1 MREAKKAKVLEA
13 AQSVFFRYG
22 YRRTTMGDL
31 ASAAGVSRPALYLLY
46 CNKEQ
51 VFEAVL
57 RDFLSRTLAELREGL
72 KAPSSVEEKLRL
84 AFDLWAVRP
93 FGLLM
98 ATPDAKELIDCSFTF
113 ARETIEQGTAAF
125 EAELAAILVP
135 LHAQA
140 PDQVLT
146 PDQIAR
152 ILTRAVHGFKESAQ
166 DPESLRAMIEGLLKM
181 VLGSLRTNAAADA

>member
-1 MREAKKAKVLEA
+1 MRDTKKAKVLET

-57 RDFLSRTLAELREGL
+57 RDFLSRTLAELRDGL

-84 AFDLWAVRP
+84 AFDLWAIRP

-98 ATPDAKELIDCSFTF
+98 ATPDAKELIDCSFEF
-113 ARETIEQGTAAF
+113 AREAIDEGTAAF
-125 EAELAAILVP
+125 EAELAAILAP

-140 PDQVLT
+140 PDQTLT
-146 PDQIAR
+146 PGQIAR

>member
-1 MREAKKAKVLEA
+1 MRDTKKAKVLET

-57 RDFLSRTLAELREGL
+57 RSFVTGALAEIRAGLASYASPEERLRF
-72 KAPSSVEEKLRL
+72 
-84 AFDLWAVRP
+84 AFDIWAVRP
-93 FGLLM
+93 FGMLT
-98 ATPDAKELIDCSFTF
+98 ATPDAKELIDCGFEF
-113 ARETIEQGTAAF
+113 AREAIDEGTAAF
-125 EAELAAILVP
+125 EAELAAILAP

-140 PDQVLT
+140 PDQTLT
-146 PDQIAR
+146 PGQIAR

>member
-51 VFEAVL
+51 VFEEVL
-57 RDFLSRTLAELREGL
+57 RDFLARTLAELREGL

-98 ATPDAKELIDCSFTF
+98 ATPDAKELIDCSLAF

-125 EAELAAILVP
+125 EAELAAILAP

-140 PDQVLT
+140 PDQALT
-146 PDQIAR
+146 PDQIAH

-166 DPESLRAMIEGLLKM
+166 DPESLRHMIEGLMKM
-181 VLGSLRTNAAADA
+181 VLGSLRTSPAADT

>member
-31 ASAAGVSRPALYLLY
+31 ASAAGISRPALYLLY

-57 RDFLSRTLAELREGL
+57 RDFLARTLAEVREGL
-72 KAPSSVEEKLRL
+72 KAPGTVEEKLRL

-93 FGLLM
+93 FGLLL
-98 ATPDAKELIDCSFTF
+98 ATPDAKEMIDCGLAF
-113 ARETIEQGTAAF
+113 AREAIDQGTAAF
-125 EAELAAILVP
+125 EAELAATLAP

-140 PDQVLT
+140 PDQALT

-166 DPESLRAMIEGLLKM
+166 DSESLRAMIEGLLKM
-181 VLGSLRTNAAADA
+181 VLGSLRTDAAARA

>member
-1 MREAKKAKVLEA
+1 MRDTKKAKVLET

-57 RDFLSRTLAELREGL
+57 RDFLSRTLAELRDGL

-84 AFDLWAVRP
+84 AFDLWAIRP

-98 ATPDAKELIDCSFTF
+98 ATPDAKELIDCSFEF
-113 ARETIEQGTAAF
+113 AREAIDEGTAAF
-125 EAELAAILVP
+125 EAELAAILAP

-140 PDQVLT
+140 PDQTLT
-146 PDQIAR
+146 PGQIAR

-181 VLGSLRTNAAADA
+181 VLGSLRTSTATEA

>member
-57 RDFLSRTLAELREGL
+57 RDFLDRTLAQVREGL
-72 KAPSSVEEKLRL
+72 KAPATVEERLRL

-93 FGLLM
+93 FGLLLT
-98 ATPDAKELIDCSFTF
+98 TPDAKELIDCSFEF
-113 ARETIEQGTAAF
+113 AREAIDRGTAAF
-125 EAELAAILVP
+125 EVELAAVLAP

-140 PDQVLT
+140 TDQTLT

-152 ILTRAVHGFKESAQ
+152 ILTRAVHGFKESAK
-166 DPESLRAMIEGLLKM
+166 DPESLRAMIDGLLKM
-181 VLGSLRTNAAADA
+181 VLGSLRTDSGGRS

>member
-31 ASAAGVSRPALYLLY
+31 ASASGVSRPALYLLY

-57 RDFLSRTLAELREGL
+57 RNFVTQALVEIHEGLASRTSPDEQLRF
-72 KAPSSVEEKLRL
+72 
-84 AFDLWAVRP
+84 AFEVWAVRP

-98 ATPDAKELIDCSFTF
+98 ATPDAKELIDCSFEF
-113 ARETIEQGTAAF
+113 AREAIDQGTTAF
-125 EAELAAILVP
+125 EAELAAILAP

-140 PDQVLT
+140 PDQALT
-146 PDQIAR
+146 PNQIAR

-166 DPESLRAMIEGLLKM
+166 DPESLRALIEGLLKM
-181 VLGSLRTNAAADA
+181 VLGSLRTNTATEG

>member
-1 MREAKKAKVLEA
+1 MRDAKKAKVLEA

-22 YRRTTMGDL
+22 FRRTTMGDL

-57 RDFLSRTLAELREGL
+57 RDFLARTLAELREGL
-72 KAPSSVEEKLRL
+72 KAPSSAEEKLRL
-84 AFDLWAVRP
+84 AFELWAVRP

-98 ATPDAKELIDCSFTF
+98 ATPDAKELIDCSFEF
-113 ARETIEQGTAAF
+113 ARDAIEQGTAAF
-125 EAELAAILVP
+125 EAELTAILTP

-140 PDQVLT
+140 SDQTLT
-146 PDQIAR
+146 PEQIAG

-181 VLGSLRTNAAADA
+181 VLGSLRTTTVAKA

>member
-1 MREAKKAKVLEA
+1 MRDAKKAKVLEA

-57 RDFLSRTLAELREGL
+57 RDFLTRTLAEVRETL
-72 KAPSSVEEKLRL
+72 KAPVGAEEKLRL

-98 ATPDAKELIDCSFTF
+98 ATPDAKELIDCGFEF
-113 ARETIEQGTAAF
+113 AREAIDQGTAAF
-125 EAELAAILVP
+125 EAELAAILAP

-140 PDQVLT
+140 PDPALT

-152 ILTRAVHGFKESAQ
+152 ILTRAVHGFKESAR

-181 VLGSLRTNAAADA
+181 VLGSLRAEPANQP

>member
-57 RDFLSRTLAELREGL
+57 RNFVTQALVEIHEGLASRTSPDEQLRF
-72 KAPSSVEEKLRL
+72 
-84 AFDLWAVRP
+84 AFEVWAVRP

-98 ATPDAKELIDCSFTF
+98 STPDAKELIDCSFEF
-113 ARETIEQGTAAF
+113 AREAIDQGTAAF
-125 EAELAAILVP
+125 EAELAAIFAP

-140 PDQVLT
+140 PDQALS
-146 PDQIAR
+146 PGQIAR

-166 DPESLRAMIEGLLKM
+166 DQENLRAMIEGLLKM

>member
-1 MREAKKAKVLEA
+1 MRDAKKAKVLEA
-13 AQSVFFRYG
+13 ARSVFFRYG

-31 ASAAGVSRPALYLLY
+31 ATAAGISRPALYLLY

-51 VFEAVL
+51 VFEGVL
-57 RDFLSRTLAELREGL
+57 RDFLARTLAELREGL
-72 KAPSSVEEKLRL
+72 EAASTVEEKLRL

-98 ATPDAKELIDCSFTF
+98 ATPDARELTDCGFEF
-113 ARETIEQGTAAF
+113 AREAIDQGTAAF
-125 EAELAAILVP
+125 EAELAAILAP

-140 PDQVLT
+140 PDQALT

-152 ILTRAVHGFKESAQ
+152 ILTRAVHGFKESAR
-166 DPESLRAMIEGLLKM
+166 DPESLRVMIDGLLKM
-181 VLGSLRTNAAADA
+181 VLGSLRTNAATGA

>member
-1 MREAKKAKVLEA
+1 MRDAKKAKVLEA

-57 RDFLSRTLAELREGL
+57 RDFLTRTLAEVRETL
-72 KAPSSVEEKLRL
+72 KAPVTAEEKLRL

-98 ATPDAKELIDCSFTF
+98 ATPDAKELIDCGFEF
-113 ARETIEQGTAAF
+113 AREAIDQGTAAF
-125 EAELAAILVP
+125 EAELAAILAP

-140 PDQVLT
+140 PDPALT

-152 ILTRAVHGFKESAQ
+152 ILTRAVHGFKESAR

-181 VLGSLRTNAAADA
+181 VLGSLRAEPANQP

>member
-1 MREAKKAKVLEA
+1 MRDAKKAKVLEA

-57 RDFLSRTLAELREGL
+57 RDFLARTLAEVRETL
-72 KAPSSVEEKLRL
+72 KAPVGAEEKLRL

-98 ATPDAKELIDCSFTF
+98 ATPDAKELIDCGFEF
-113 ARETIEQGTAAF
+113 AREAIDQGTAAF
-125 EAELAAILVP
+125 EAELAAILAP

-140 PDQVLT
+140 PDPALT

-152 ILTRAVHGFKESAQ
+152 ILTRAVHGFKESAR

-181 VLGSLRTNAAADA
+181 VLGSLRAEPANQP